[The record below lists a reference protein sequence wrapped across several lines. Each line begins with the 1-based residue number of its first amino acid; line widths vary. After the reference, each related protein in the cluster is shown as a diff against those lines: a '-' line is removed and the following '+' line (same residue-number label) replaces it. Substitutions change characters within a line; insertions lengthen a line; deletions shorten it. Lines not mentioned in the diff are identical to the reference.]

1 MRLWQRWGKASFRF
15 GNGVWYFEGEWKEDA
30 PCPEGL
36 LRGPH
41 LSYVGEVMAVITSA
55 RGAQTIHS
63 HVEHARTRTLTRT
76 QKVNAN
82 ACTYTDS
89 PFLCA

>member
-1 MRLWQRWGKASFRF
+1 M
-15 GNGVWYFEGEWKEDA
+15 WYFEGEWKEDA

-55 RGAQTIHS
+55 RGAQTTFNAHAHAHS
-63 HVEHARTRTLTRT
+63 RT

-82 ACTYTDS
+82 PCTYTDS